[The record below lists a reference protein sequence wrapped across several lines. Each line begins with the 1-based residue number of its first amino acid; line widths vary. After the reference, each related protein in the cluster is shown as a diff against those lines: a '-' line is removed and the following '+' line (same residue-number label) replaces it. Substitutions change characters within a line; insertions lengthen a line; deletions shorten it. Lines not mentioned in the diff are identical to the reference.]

1 MVEGHQ
7 RKGRIVP
14 WFKCSHCRIRR
25 SGLDVAISATQ
36 DRCPLCG
43 RTLDPERDLAALM
56 GFSFLAGDQPA
67 TAAETSQLPAGEGRT
82 SDADTDAFG
91 DALAAER
98 WLDEG
103 GSSGPG
109 R

>member
-1 MVEGHQ
+1 
-7 RKGRIVP
+7 VP

-25 SGLDVAISATQ
+25 SGLDVAISAAQ

-43 RTLDPERDLAALM
+43 RTLDLERDLASLM
-56 GFSFLAGDQPA
+56 GFSFLTGDRLSA
-67 TAAETSQLPAGEGRT
+67 TAREDPHLPGGAGHRT
-82 SDADTDAFG
+82 DADTVS

-103 GSSGPG
+103 GSGEP
-109 R
+109 RR

>member
-1 MVEGHQ
+1 M
-7 RKGRIVP
+7 KGAVMP
-14 WFKCSHCRIRR
+14 WYTCSHCRIRR
-25 SGLDVAISATQ
+25 SGLDVAISAAQ
-36 DRCPLCG
+36 DTCPLCG

-56 GFSFLAGDQPA
+56 GFSLLAGDRRFA
-67 TAAETSQLPAGEGRT
+67 TGQTPQIPVAAGRT
-82 SDADTDAFG
+82 TDTNADTVS

-103 GSSGPG
+103 GSSEPK

>member
-1 MVEGHQ
+1 M
-7 RKGRIVP
+7 P

-25 SGLDVAISATQ
+25 SGLDVAISAAH

-43 RTLDPERDLAALM
+43 RELDPERDLRSLV
-56 GFSFLAGDQPA
+56 GFRSLTDRGPSGAPGEVPL
-67 TAAETSQLPAGEGRT
+67 LPGGPGPT
-82 SDADTDAFG
+82 TGADTVSDV
-91 DALAAER
+91 LAAER

-103 GSSGPG
+103 GSGEPG

>member
-1 MVEGHQ
+1 M
-7 RKGRIVP
+7 P

-25 SGLDVAISATQ
+25 SGLDVVISAAQ

-43 RTLDPERDLAALM
+43 RELECERDLTSLV
-56 GFSFLAGDQPA
+56 GFSFLSSAGPPTEA
-67 TAAETSQLPAGEGRT
+67 VETASIAGGTSRT
-82 SDADTDAFG
+82 IDADTTADVP
-91 DALAAER
+91 AAER

-103 GSSGPG
+103 DGNEPG

>member
-1 MVEGHQ
+1 LFLEIEFVLLSQIHQ

-25 SGLDVAISATQ
+25 SGLDVAISASQ
-36 DRCPLCG
+36 DRCPLCE
-43 RTLDPERDLAALM
+43 RTLDPERDLTSLV
-56 GFSFLAGDQPA
+56 GFSFLTGDDV
-67 TAAETSQLPAGEGRT
+67 GRKT
-82 SDADTDAFG
+82 DADTVC

-103 GSSGPG
+103 GSGEP
-109 R
+109 RR

>member
-1 MVEGHQ
+1 
-7 RKGRIVP
+7 VP

-25 SGLDVAISATQ
+25 SGLDVALSAAQ

-43 RTLDPERDLAALM
+43 RRLDSEHDLASLV
-56 GFSFLAGDQPA
+56 GFRFLASGIPSAPVDETPLIRGGAARAVDVDTA
-67 TAAETSQLPAGEGRT
+67 T
-82 SDADTDAFG
+82 

-103 GSSGPG
+103 GGNEPG
-109 R
+109 W